1 MNNATCVVLGQ
12 QAADKVCLNAAA
24 DTFLIALAVVHP
36 LCHAHSIVAAELVGA
51 LKGRVELI
59 AEHGIMLFIDSGA
72 IKIGLQRLLLLN
84 GVHIHAFTVTQ
95 RIAGLGGVISHRILV
110 AVIVHHLAANGGQLP
125 QGVTVAGHIHHQ
137 RVHGRPVVAHRED
150 RAAPNLGDRVNNGVI
165 ARFQRGLCYRHK
177 ILRRGDRGD
186 RFLTG
191 CLFNDI
197 GQNGRRLGKGHAI
210 HIVFTSLLFLP
221 VLLRRGDNT

>member
-1 MNNATCVVLGQ
+1 
-12 QAADKVCLNAAA
+12 
-24 DTFLIALAVVHP
+24 
-36 LCHAHSIVAAELVGA
+36 
-51 LKGRVELI
+51 
-59 AEHGIMLFIDSGA
+59 MLFIDSGT
-72 IKIGLQRLLLLN
+72 IEIGLQGLLLLN
-84 GVHIHAFTVTQ
+84 GIHIHALAVTQ
-95 RIAGLGGVISHRILV
+95 RIAGLGGVISHGVLV
-110 AVIVHHLAANGGQLP
+110 AVIVHHLAADGGQLP

-150 RAAPNLGDRVNNGVI
+150 RAAPNLGDRVDNWVI